1 MSATDSAAAVSTA
14 AASSEPPLPTRPLER
29 ALRLFCDVREGEGLL
44 LLGLAFNV
52 FLILVA
58 YYVMKP
64 VREVLILAQPGGA
77 ELKSYA
83 YAAQAALFVVLVP
96 LYGGLATRLPRRQ
109 LINGVTAL
117 FIACLPVFYGLAER
131 GVVIG
136 LVFFLWIGV
145 FSLMVIAQFW
155 AYANDLYTPAEGQRL
170 FAVIAFGASAGSVA
184 GAWLSGRLIDVI
196 GVHALLLAA
205 AAVLVL
211 SLALFNTIDRHTDR
225 RQRAPRPDDP
235 AAEVAIG
242 GRGAFALVAGNRYL
256 LGMALVILL
265 LNWVNSAGEYIL
277 SAIVKQA
284 ADADIAAGLLAPAD
298 QGRYIGAFFA
308 DYFQLVNVI
317 GLVLQLFFVSRLVK
331 RLGVPVALCVLPVVA
346 LGSYAAAVL
355 LPSLAV
361 VRWVKTAENAVDYS
375 LMNTVRQM
383 LFLPTK
389 REEKY
394 KAKQVI
400 DSLVVRSG
408 DVLAAAT
415 VYLGTTV
422 FAFGVSQFATVN
434 VVLVLVWIAAS
445 VATGMEFRRRTAAQ
459 AGAAHRDRRAGAGRA
474 ARRCASWSGFSL
486 ASWWACS
493 SARMRRCSSR
503 WPTCTSAPCR

>member
-1 MSATDSAAAVSTA
+1 MPVTDSAVA
-14 AASSEPPLPTRPLER
+14 PPLEPLLPRRPLER
-29 ALRLFCDVREGEGLL
+29 FLRLFSDVREGEGPLL
-44 LLGLAFNV
+44 LALTFNV

-96 LYGGLATRLPRRQ
+96 LYGGLATRLPRRG

-155 AYANDLYTPAEGQRL
+155 AYANDLYTADEGKRL

-184 GAWLSGRLIDVI
+184 GSWLSGRLIGWV

-205 AAVLVL
+205 AVVLVV
-211 SLALFNTIDRHTDR
+211 SLALFNAIDRLGAGRQAR
-225 RQRAPRPDDP
+225 R
-235 AAEVAIG
+235 AASGVAQQPIG

-277 SAIVKQA
+277 SSIVRHA
-284 ADADIAAGLLAPAD
+284 ADADIAAGRLAPGD

-308 DYFQLVNVI
+308 DYFQLVNLI
-317 GLVLQLFFVSRLVK
+317 GLALQLFLVSRLVK
-331 RLGVPVALCVLPVVA
+331 WLGVPVALCVLPVVA
-346 LGSYAAAVL
+346 LGSYAVAAL
-355 LPSLAV
+355 LPSLAI
-361 VRWVKTAENAVDYS
+361 VRWVKTAENSVDYS
-375 LMNTVRQM
+375 LQNTVRQM
-383 LFLPTK
+383 LFLPTT
-389 REEKY
+389 RVEKY

-400 DSLVVRSG
+400 DSFVVRAG
-408 DVLAAAT
+408 DVLSSAT
-415 VYLGTTV
+415 VFIGSALLALGTAG
-422 FAFGVSQFATVN
+422 FAWIN
-434 VVLVLVWIAAS
+434 VVLVLFWIV
-445 VATGMEFRRRTAAQ
+445 VAVLVGREFRRRT
-459 AGAAHRDRRAGAGRA
+459 D
-474 ARRCASWSGFSL
+474 SGSGG
-486 ASWWACS
+486 SV
-493 SARMRRCSSR
+493 
-503 WPTCTSAPCR
+503 

>member
-1 MSATDSAAAVSTA
+1 MHQVPRLVAPAIARGHSHNRRCRRPSAAGPLEAMSATDSAAPGTLVLP
-14 AASSEPPLPTRPLER
+14 SEPSLPRRPLER
-29 ALRLFCDVREGEGLL
+29 MLRLFADVREDEGPRLL
-44 LLGLAFNV
+44 ALALNV

-83 YAAQAALFVVLVP
+83 YAAQAVLLVVLVP
-96 LYGGLATRLPRRQ
+96 LYGAVAARLPRRR

-117 FIACLPVFYGLAER
+117 FIACLPVFYALAER
-131 GVVIG
+131 GVGVG
-136 LVFFLWIGV
+136 VVFFLWIGV

-155 AYANDLYTPAEGQRL
+155 AYANDVYTPAAGKRL
-170 FAVIAFGASAGSVA
+170 FAVIAFGASAGAVA
-184 GAWLSGRLIDVI
+184 GAWLSGQLIHVI

-205 AAVLVL
+205 AGVLLL
-211 SLALFNTIDRHTDR
+211 SLALFNVIDRHD
-225 RQRAPRPDDP
+225 RQRRHAGRTPDDP
-235 AAEVAIG
+235 TEKAIG
-242 GRGAFALVAGNRYL
+242 GHGAFALVLGNRYL

-277 SAIVKQA
+277 SSIVKQA
-284 ADADIAAGLLAPAD
+284 AEDQMAAGLLAPAD

-331 RLGVPVALCVLPVVA
+331 WLGVPVALCVLPVVA
-346 LGSYAAAVL
+346 LGSYGAAVL
-355 LPSLAV
+355 LPSLAI

-383 LFLPTK
+383 LFLPAT

-400 DSLVVRSG
+400 DSLIVRSG
-408 DVLAAAT
+408 DVLAAGT
-415 VYLGTTV
+415 VYLGTAV
-422 FAFGVSQFATVN
+422 FALGVSQFAAIN
-434 VVLVLVWIAAS
+434 VVLVLAWLAAS
-445 VATGMEFRRRTAAQ
+445 VLTGLEFRRRTAAVPVKV
-459 AGAAHRDRRAGAGRA
+459 AA
-474 ARRCASWSGFSL
+474 
-486 ASWWACS
+486 
-493 SARMRRCSSR
+493 
-503 WPTCTSAPCR
+503 